1 MKFLGARLLAGLSL
15 LASPALA
22 ADKVSFGTNWLPE
35 AEHGGYYQ
43 ALADGTY
50 AKYGLDV
57 TIVPGGPQANNE
69 LLLAAGRL
77 DFYMGGNLLLA
88 FDAVARDVPIVVV
101 AAHFQKD
108 PQIFMSHPGQ
118 GLDKWTDLPS
128 ASQTIIGKEGL
139 VTFYQW
145 MKQAYGFKEDNV
157 RPYTFNPGPFIA
169 DPHSIQ
175 QGYVTSEPFAVE
187 REGHFKPNI
196 FLFADNGY
204 KTYATTVETRA
215 DLVAS
220 KPDLVQRFIDAS
232 TIGWYNYLYGDNAKA
247 NAAIKSANP
256 EMTDEQIAFSIGKIK
271 EYGLVN
277 SGDTLKLGD
286 RRDDRRA
293 DQGFLRLDGQG
304 RGGQAGRRLQEV
316 LHPPVRQQGRR
327 SRPASEVSAYKKS
340 SDKRRRKRLAG
351 APPPPER
358 KPPHDDRPIR
368 APRCQRYALEA
379 GARAWALARRD
390 RGPLNFDGFAT
401 VDILVDDGAIARQS
415 RRPGAADFGDAPQVA
430 LSGRIVLPLFVDAHT
445 HIDKGH
451 IWRRKRNPVGD
462 FPSALAAAIE
472 DRSANWNA
480 ADVAAR
486 MEFSLRSAYAYGT
499 TALRT
504 HIDSVGAQTRISL
517 AGLR

>member
-1 MKFLGARLLAGLSL
+1 MKFLGAPLLAGLSL

-145 MKQAYGFKEDNV
+145 MEQAYGFKENNV

-169 DPHSIQ
+169 DPHAIQ

-187 REGHFKPNI
+187 REGHFKPDI

-215 DLVAS
+215 DLIAS

-247 NAAIKSANP
+247 NAAIKAANP

-271 EYGLVN
+271 EYGLVD
-277 SGDTLKLGD
+277 SGDTLKLGVGAMTD
-286 RRDDRRA
+286 ERIKDFFDSMVK
-293 DQGFLRLDGQG
+293 
-304 RGGQAGRRLQEV
+304 AGV
-316 LHPPVRQQGRR
+316 VKPDID
-327 SRPASEVSAYKKS
+327 YKKS
-340 SDKRRRKRLAG
+340 YTLQFVNKGVGLDL
-351 APPPPER
+351 
-358 KPPHDDRPIR
+358 RP
-368 APRCQRYALEA
+368 
-379 GARAWALARRD
+379 
-390 RGPLNFDGFAT
+390 
-401 VDILVDDGAIARQS
+401 
-415 RRPGAADFGDAPQVA
+415 
-430 LSGRIVLPLFVDAHT
+430 
-445 HIDKGH
+445 K
-451 IWRRKRNPVGD
+451 
-462 FPSALAAAIE
+462 
-472 DRSANWNA
+472 
-480 ADVAAR
+480 
-486 MEFSLRSAYAYGT
+486 
-499 TALRT
+499 
-504 HIDSVGAQTRISL
+504 
-517 AGLR
+517 

>member
-88 FDAVARDVPIVVV
+88 FDAVARGVPIVVV

-145 MKQAYGFKEDNV
+145 MEQAYGFKENNV

-169 DPHSIQ
+169 DPHAIQ

-187 REGHFKPNI
+187 REGHFKPDI

-215 DLVAS
+215 DLIAS

-247 NAAIKSANP
+247 NAAIKAANP

-271 EYGLVN
+271 EYGLVD
-277 SGDTLKLGD
+277 SGDTLKLGVGAMTD
-286 RRDDRRA
+286 ERIKEFFDSMVK
-293 DQGFLRLDGQG
+293 
-304 RGGQAGRRLQEV
+304 AGV
-316 LHPPVRQQGRR
+316 VKPDID
-327 SRPASEVSAYKKS
+327 YKKS
-340 SDKRRRKRLAG
+340 YTLQFVNKGVGLDL
-351 APPPPER
+351 
-358 KPPHDDRPIR
+358 RP
-368 APRCQRYALEA
+368 
-379 GARAWALARRD
+379 
-390 RGPLNFDGFAT
+390 
-401 VDILVDDGAIARQS
+401 
-415 RRPGAADFGDAPQVA
+415 
-430 LSGRIVLPLFVDAHT
+430 
-445 HIDKGH
+445 K
-451 IWRRKRNPVGD
+451 
-462 FPSALAAAIE
+462 
-472 DRSANWNA
+472 
-480 ADVAAR
+480 
-486 MEFSLRSAYAYGT
+486 
-499 TALRT
+499 
-504 HIDSVGAQTRISL
+504 
-517 AGLR
+517 